1 MLTGMS
7 AGKTEEQVISP
18 EYTHKVVS
26 KTDVK
31 LLVWEDRFVSFFFP
45 AWAIL
50 QYFLDLLCAHFKNVS
65 CVFAL

>member
-26 KTDVK
+26 ENWCEIVG
-31 LLVWEDRFVSFFFP
+31 LRR
-45 AWAIL
+45 
-50 QYFLDLLCAHFKNVS
+50 
-65 CVFAL
+65 